1 VPLTLRVDTRRCFK
15 SGECYY
21 NHPALLA
28 AGDDGFPRPLLPSL
42 ESEPLRHEAQQAVEV
57 CPSQALSLVDAG

>member
-1 VPLTLRVDTRRCFK
+1 MPLKIRVDARRCTK

-28 AGDDGFPRPLLPSL
+28 AGDDGFPRPLLQSL
-42 ESEPLRHEAQQAVEV
+42 ESEPQRQAAQQAIEV
-57 CPSQALSLVDAG
+57 CPSQALSLVDEG

>member
-1 VPLTLRVDTRRCFK
+1 MSLKIRVDTRRCFK

-28 AGDDGFPRPLLPSL
+28 AGDDGFPRPLIASL
-42 ESEPLRHEAQQAVEV
+42 ESERQRQEAQQAIEV